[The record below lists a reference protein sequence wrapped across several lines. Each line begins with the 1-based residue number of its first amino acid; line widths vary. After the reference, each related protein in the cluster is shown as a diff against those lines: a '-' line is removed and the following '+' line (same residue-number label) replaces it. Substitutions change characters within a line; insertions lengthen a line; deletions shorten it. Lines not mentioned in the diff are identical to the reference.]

1 MEGESRE
8 NVGYDFDDVHP
19 EIHAEKVVCS
29 NCQKIVPKGVYCPHC
44 GYPQY
49 LEKPVSFKT
58 DTWGEF
64 DHEITTNSID
74 TDKNE
79 EQMVETASKDK
90 GLGPAIQ
97 ISSIEKLDSDEGSG
111 ESKKDEKIS
120 FFSGVRKF
128 MGFKKDSHSRA
139 DEINDNEIREAPK
152 EENDLQIEKET
163 EFPLGEVVKEEV
175 FEIVNEVNK
184 DSEEVGDFEVQEMNI
199 DILESGIVDT
209 EVEGREDHTS
219 LYEPDPKLVEMQQ
232 GFLQSISMK
241 LWLINLL
248 QERGIE
254 EEQFNKMFDNYEALF
269 SCFSSRREKILNQLK
284 DVSSLEISLG
294 KAEVYFEELKMKKTI
309 GKVSEEEFEV
319 KTKALEWDINYY
331 EEEISRRN
339 KDVEFLM
346 DLPRVMS
353 VEEVNK
359 LKSMAERCRWAMD
372 NFESSNRISSESAKK
387 VRESLHNTLDLLE
400 AFQTFR
406 SP

>member
-8 NVGYDFDDVHP
+8 NVGYDFDDVHQ
-19 EIHAEKVVCS
+19 EVHAEMVVCS
-29 NCQKIVPKGVYCPHC
+29 NCQQRVPKGVYCPHC

-49 LEKPVSFKT
+49 LENPVSFKT
-58 DTWGEF
+58 DTRGEF
-64 DHEITTNSID
+64 DHEITTDSID

-90 GLGPAIQ
+90 GLEPAIQ
-97 ISSIEKLDSDEGSG
+97 ISSIEKLDSDESSG
-111 ESKKDEKIS
+111 ESKKDEKTS
-120 FFSGVRKF
+120 FFSSVRKF
-128 MGFKKDSHSRA
+128 MGIKGSHSRA
-139 DEINDNEIREAPK
+139 DEINDNEIREIPK
-152 EENDLQIEKET
+152 EENDLQVEKET
-163 EFPLGEVVKEEV
+163 EFPLEEVVKEEE
-175 FEIVNEVNK
+175 FEIVKEVNK
-184 DSEEVGDFEVQEMNI
+184 DSEEFGDFEVQEMNI
-199 DILESGIVDT
+199 DILDSGIVDT
-209 EVEGREDHTS
+209 EVEVCEDHMS
-219 LYEPDPKLVEMQQ
+219 LYEPDPKLVEMQH

-241 LWLINLL
+241 LWLINML
-248 QERGIE
+248 QERGME

-269 SCFSSRREKILNQLK
+269 SCFSSRREKILSQLK
-284 DVSSLEISLG
+284 DVSSLETSLG
-294 KAEVYFEELKMKKTI
+294 KAKVYFEELKMKKTI
-309 GKVSEEEFEV
+309 GKVTEEEYEV
-319 KTKALEWDINYY
+319 KTKALEWDIKYY

-372 NFESSNRISSESAKK
+372 NFESSNKISSGSAIK
-387 VRESLHNTLDLLE
+387 VRESLHNTLDILE

>member
-8 NVGYDFDDVHP
+8 NVGYDFDDVHQ
-19 EIHAEKVVCS
+19 EVQAEMVVCS
-29 NCQKIVPKGVYCPHC
+29 NCQQRVPKGVYCPHC

-58 DTWGEF
+58 DTRGEF
-64 DHEITTNSID
+64 DHEITTDSID

-79 EQMVETASKDK
+79 VQMVETASKDK
-90 GLGPAIQ
+90 GLEPAIQ
-97 ISSIEKLDSDEGSG
+97 ISSIEKLDSDESSG
-111 ESKKDEKIS
+111 ESKKDEKTS
-120 FFSGVRKF
+120 FFSSVRKF
-128 MGFKKDSHSRA
+128 MGIKGSHSRA
-139 DEINDNEIREAPK
+139 DEINDNEIREIPK
-152 EENDLQIEKET
+152 EENDLQVEKET
-163 EFPLGEVVKEEV
+163 EFPLEEVVKEEE
-175 FEIVNEVNK
+175 FEIVKEVNK
-184 DSEEVGDFEVQEMNI
+184 DSEEFGDFEVQEMNI
-199 DILESGIVDT
+199 DILDSGIVDT
-209 EVEGREDHTS
+209 EVEVCEDHMS
-219 LYEPDPKLVEMQQ
+219 LYEPDPKLVEMQH

-241 LWLINLL
+241 LWLINML
-248 QERGIE
+248 QERGME

-269 SCFSSRREKILNQLK
+269 SCFSSRREKILSQLK
-284 DVSSLEISLG
+284 DVSFLETSLG
-294 KAEVYFEELKMKKTI
+294 KSKVYFEELKMKKTI
-309 GKVSEEEFEV
+309 GKVTEEEYEV
-319 KTKALEWDINYY
+319 KTKALEWDIKYY

-372 NFESSNRISSESAKK
+372 NFESSNKISSGSAIK
-387 VRESLHNTLDLLE
+387 VRESLHNTLDILE

>member
-8 NVGYDFDDVHP
+8 NVGYDFDDVHQ
-19 EIHAEKVVCS
+19 EVHAEMVVCS
-29 NCQKIVPKGVYCPHC
+29 NCQQRVPKGVYCPHC

-58 DTWGEF
+58 DTRGEF
-64 DHEITTNSID
+64 DHEITTDSID
-74 TDKNE
+74 TDKNV

-90 GLGPAIQ
+90 GLEPAIQ
-97 ISSIEKLDSDEGSG
+97 ISSIEKLDSDESSG
-111 ESKKDEKIS
+111 ESKKDEKTS
-120 FFSGVRKF
+120 FFSSVRKF
-128 MGFKKDSHSRA
+128 MGIKGSHSRA
-139 DEINDNEIREAPK
+139 DEINDNEIREIPK
-152 EENDLQIEKET
+152 EENDLQVEKET
-163 EFPLGEVVKEEV
+163 EFPLEEVVKEEE
-175 FEIVNEVNK
+175 FEIVKEVNK
-184 DSEEVGDFEVQEMNI
+184 DSEEFGDFEVQEMNI
-199 DILESGIVDT
+199 DILDSGIVDT
-209 EVEGREDHTS
+209 EVEVCEDHMS
-219 LYEPDPKLVEMQQ
+219 LYEPDPKLVEMQH

-241 LWLINLL
+241 LWLINML
-248 QERGIE
+248 QERGME

-269 SCFSSRREKILNQLK
+269 SCFSSRREKILSQLK
-284 DVSSLEISLG
+284 DVSFLETSLG
-294 KAEVYFEELKMKKTI
+294 KSKVYFEELKMKKTI
-309 GKVSEEEFEV
+309 GKVTEEEYEV
-319 KTKALEWDINYY
+319 KTKALEWDIKYY

-372 NFESSNRISSESAKK
+372 NFESSNKISSGSAIK
-387 VRESLHNTLDLLE
+387 VRESLHNTLDILE

>member
-8 NVGYDFDDVHP
+8 NVGYDFDDVHQ
-19 EIHAEKVVCS
+19 EVHAEMVVCS
-29 NCQKIVPKGVYCPHC
+29 NCQQRVPKGVYCPHC

-58 DTWGEF
+58 DTRGEF
-64 DHEITTNSID
+64 DHEITTDSID

-79 EQMVETASKDK
+79 VQMVETASKDK
-90 GLGPAIQ
+90 GLEPAIQ
-97 ISSIEKLDSDEGSG
+97 ISSIEKLDSDESSG
-111 ESKKDEKIS
+111 ESKKDEKTS
-120 FFSGVRKF
+120 FFSSVRKF
-128 MGFKKDSHSRA
+128 MGIKGSHSRA
-139 DEINDNEIREAPK
+139 DEINDNEIREIPK
-152 EENDLQIEKET
+152 EENDLQVEKET
-163 EFPLGEVVKEEV
+163 EFPLEEVVKEEE
-175 FEIVNEVNK
+175 FEIVKEVNK
-184 DSEEVGDFEVQEMNI
+184 DSEEFGDFEVQEMNI
-199 DILESGIVDT
+199 DILDSGIVDT
-209 EVEGREDHTS
+209 EVEVCEDHMS
-219 LYEPDPKLVEMQQ
+219 LYEPDPKLVEMQH

-241 LWLINLL
+241 LWLINML
-248 QERGIE
+248 QERGME

-269 SCFSSRREKILNQLK
+269 SCFSSRREKILSQLK
-284 DVSSLEISLG
+284 DVSFLETSLG
-294 KAEVYFEELKMKKTI
+294 KAKVYFEELKMKKTI
-309 GKVSEEEFEV
+309 GKVTEEEYEV
-319 KTKALEWDINYY
+319 KTKALEWDIKYY

-372 NFESSNRISSESAKK
+372 NFESSNKISSGSAIK
-387 VRESLHNTLDLLE
+387 VRESLHNTLDILE

>member
-1 MEGESRE
+1 M
-8 NVGYDFDDVHP
+8 
-19 EIHAEKVVCS
+19 VVCS
-29 NCQKIVPKGVYCPHC
+29 NCQQRVPKGVYCPHC

-58 DTWGEF
+58 DTRGEF
-64 DHEITTNSID
+64 DHEITTDSID

-90 GLGPAIQ
+90 GLEPAIQ
-97 ISSIEKLDSDEGSG
+97 ISSIEKLDSDESSG
-111 ESKKDEKIS
+111 ESKKDEKTS
-120 FFSGVRKF
+120 FFSSVRKF
-128 MGFKKDSHSRA
+128 MGIKGSHSRA
-139 DEINDNEIREAPK
+139 DEINDNEIREIPK
-152 EENDLQIEKET
+152 EENDLQVEKET
-163 EFPLGEVVKEEV
+163 EFPLEEVVKEEE
-175 FEIVNEVNK
+175 FEIVKEVNK
-184 DSEEVGDFEVQEMNI
+184 DSEEFGDFEVQEMNI
-199 DILESGIVDT
+199 DILDSGIVDT
-209 EVEGREDHTS
+209 EVEVCEDHMS
-219 LYEPDPKLVEMQQ
+219 LYEPDPKLVEMQH

-241 LWLINLL
+241 LWLINML
-248 QERGIE
+248 QERGME

-269 SCFSSRREKILNQLK
+269 SCFSSRREKILSQLK
-284 DVSSLEISLG
+284 DVSFLETSLG
-294 KAEVYFEELKMKKTI
+294 KAKVYFEELKMKKTI
-309 GKVSEEEFEV
+309 GKVTEEEYEV
-319 KTKALEWDINYY
+319 KTKALEWDIKYY

-372 NFESSNRISSESAKK
+372 NFESSNKISSGSAIK
-387 VRESLHNTLDLLE
+387 VRESLHNTLDILE

>member
-8 NVGYDFDDVHP
+8 NVGYDFDDVHQ
-19 EIHAEKVVCS
+19 EVHAEMVVCS
-29 NCQKIVPKGVYCPHC
+29 NCQQRVPKGVYCPHC

-58 DTWGEF
+58 DTRGEF
-64 DHEITTNSID
+64 DHEITTDSID

-90 GLGPAIQ
+90 GLEPAIQ
-97 ISSIEKLDSDEGSG
+97 ISSIEKLDSDESSG
-111 ESKKDEKIS
+111 ESKKDEKTS
-120 FFSGVRKF
+120 FFSSVRKF
-128 MGFKKDSHSRA
+128 MGIKGSHSRA
-139 DEINDNEIREAPK
+139 DEINDNEIREIPK
-152 EENDLQIEKET
+152 EENDLQVEKET
-163 EFPLGEVVKEEV
+163 EFPLEEVVKEEE
-175 FEIVNEVNK
+175 FEIVKEVNK
-184 DSEEVGDFEVQEMNI
+184 DSEEFGDFEVQEMNI
-199 DILESGIVDT
+199 DILDSGIVDT
-209 EVEGREDHTS
+209 EVEVCEDHMS
-219 LYEPDPKLVEMQQ
+219 LYEPDPKLVEMQH

-241 LWLINLL
+241 LWLINML
-248 QERGIE
+248 QERGME

-269 SCFSSRREKILNQLK
+269 SCFSSRREKILSQLK
-284 DVSSLEISLG
+284 DVSFLETSLG
-294 KAEVYFEELKMKKTI
+294 KAKVYFEELKMKKTI
-309 GKVSEEEFEV
+309 GKVTEEEYEV
-319 KTKALEWDINYY
+319 KTKALEWDIKYY

-372 NFESSNRISSESAKK
+372 NFESSNKISSGSAIK
-387 VRESLHNTLDLLE
+387 VRESLHNTLDILE

>member
-8 NVGYDFDDVHP
+8 NVGYDFDDVHQ
-19 EIHAEKVVCS
+19 EVHAEMVVCS
-29 NCQKIVPKGVYCPHC
+29 NCQQRVPKGVYCPHC

-58 DTWGEF
+58 DTRGEF
-64 DHEITTNSID
+64 DHEITTDSID
-74 TDKNE
+74 TDKNV

-90 GLGPAIQ
+90 GLEPAIQ
-97 ISSIEKLDSDEGSG
+97 ISSIEKLDSDESSG
-111 ESKKDEKIS
+111 ESKKDEKTS
-120 FFSGVRKF
+120 FFSSVRKF
-128 MGFKKDSHSRA
+128 MGIKGSHSRA
-139 DEINDNEIREAPK
+139 DEINDNEIREIPK
-152 EENDLQIEKET
+152 EENDLQVEKET
-163 EFPLGEVVKEEV
+163 EFPLEEVVKEEE
-175 FEIVNEVNK
+175 FEIVKEVNK
-184 DSEEVGDFEVQEMNI
+184 DSEEFGDFEVQEMNI
-199 DILESGIVDT
+199 DILDSGIVDT
-209 EVEGREDHTS
+209 EVEVCEDHMS
-219 LYEPDPKLVEMQQ
+219 LYEPDPKLVEMQH

-241 LWLINLL
+241 LWLINML
-248 QERGIE
+248 QERGME

-269 SCFSSRREKILNQLK
+269 SCFSSRREKILSQLK
-284 DVSSLEISLG
+284 DVSFLETSLG
-294 KAEVYFEELKMKKTI
+294 KAKVYFEELKMKKTI
-309 GKVSEEEFEV
+309 GKVTEEEYEV
-319 KTKALEWDINYY
+319 KTKALEWDIKYY

-372 NFESSNRISSESAKK
+372 NFESSNKISSGSAIK
-387 VRESLHNTLDLLE
+387 VRESLHNTLDILE

>member
-1 MEGESRE
+1 MEGESQE
-8 NVGYDFDDVHP
+8 KVGYNFEDVHP

-29 NCQKIVPKGVYCPHC
+29 NCKKRVPKGVYCPHC

-64 DHEITTNSID
+64 DHEITTNTID
-74 TDKNE
+74 THKND
-79 EQMVETASKDK
+79 EQMVETASKDN
-90 GLGPAIQ
+90 GLGPANQ
-97 ISSIEKLDSDEGSG
+97 ISSIEMLDSDEGSG

-120 FFSGVRKF
+120 FFSNVRKF
-128 MGFKKDSHSRA
+128 MGLTKDSHPRT
-139 DEINDNEIREAPK
+139 DEINDNEIREIPK
-152 EENDLQIEKET
+152 VENDLQVEKET
-163 EFPLGEVVKEEV
+163 ESPLGEVVKEEE
-175 FEIVNEVNK
+175 FELIKEVNK
-184 DSEEVGDFEVQEMNI
+184 DSEEFEDFEVQEMNI

-219 LYEPDPKLVEMQQ
+219 LYEPDPKLVEMQH

-241 LWLINLL
+241 LWLINML
-248 QERGIE
+248 QERGME

-269 SCFSSRREKILNQLK
+269 TCFSSRREKILNQLK
-284 DVSSLEISLG
+284 DVSSLETSLR

-346 DLPRVMS
+346 DLHRVTS
-353 VEEVNK
+353 VEKINEI
-359 LKSMAERCRWAMD
+359 KSMAERCRWAMD
-372 NFESSNRISSESAKK
+372 NFESSNRISSESAIK
-387 VRESLHNTLDLLE
+387 VRESLHNTLDILE
-400 AFQTFR
+400 AFQTFK